1 MKKALKRLV
10 IVALECAT
18 KILPYLTAWILLR
31 LLQ

>member
-18 KILPYLTAWILLR
+18 KVLPYLTAWILWR